1 MTTSP
6 LLRLF
11 NPRSIA
17 ILGASEKNPWGAMA
31 LKLLDN
37 FNFTGPIHLVN
48 RRGGTVLGRPTVTA
62 ATGIGEPVDAAFIAV
77 PAAGL
82 AEAVE
87 EMAAAGIRQG
97 VVVTSGFAEI
107 GPEGVA
113 EQARVFSRAGDLGLT
128 LLGPNSLGFNNFV
141 NKVGLGTLPLVTPTL
156 AAPRVGLVS
165 QSGATAG
172 ILCRTA
178 ARTNVSLTYAVALGN
193 EAQVGLAEVLD
204 FLVDDAGTRAIA
216 VFAETIRDPAGFI
229 PVAKRA
235 LAAAKPIIMLKV
247 GVGELAA
254 AVAQAHTGALVGD
267 DRIFDA
273 VCAELGIIRVQTLE
287 ELLTT
292 ADFLAFT
299 GVLPDRKFAVASIS
313 GGACEM
319 MADLGEAHGV
329 PFARFT
335 AETVARVAAEL
346 PGYGAAHNPLDI
358 TGAAMADPDLFRR
371 SIAAI
376 APDPEVGLVA
386 ACFELPTDA
395 AELSGFNRPAIRAIA
410 QGIAEAGV
418 KGFLLQQTYQPISEF
433 GRSIAQEAGLGQVVS
448 GLDHAMRAVGAAFA
462 WSAKVRAGLPPPLA
476 LPAPI
481 AARPVT
487 ERETLEMLG
496 AVGVPVVPAR
506 IVRSRD
512 AAMAAAAAIAEPVA
526 LKILSPDI
534 PHKTEVGGVRLH
546 LSGDAVVGEAYD
558 AIMASVTAARPQA
571 RIDGVIVSPMRT
583 GGLELL
589 VGVARDSGWGLALA
603 VGFGGVLVE
612 LLQDSSLCRLPVSP
626 AQVREM
632 LVGLR
637 GARLLAGY
645 RGAPATDLDV
655 VAETISRI
663 GNAALALGP
672 DLASLEI
679 NPLWVRGDKVE
690 CLDALAVWST

>member
-6 LLRLF
+6 LHRLF
-11 NPRSIA
+11 KPRSIA

-31 LKLLDN
+31 LKLLEK
-37 FNFTGPIHLVN
+37 FNFTGPVHLVN
-48 RRGGTVLGRPTVTA
+48 RRGGMVLGRPSVTT
-62 ATGIGEPVDAAFIAV
+62 ATAIGEQVDAAFIAV

-82 AEAVE
+82 GEAVE
-87 EMAAAGIRQG
+87 EMAAAGIRHG

-107 GPEGVA
+107 GPDGAA
-113 EQARVFSRAGDLGLT
+113 EQARIFDRARDLGLT

-141 NKVGLGTLPLVTPTL
+141 DQVGLGTLPLVTPVL
-156 AAPRVGLVS
+156 PAPRVGLVS

-193 EAQVGLAEVLD
+193 EAQVGLAAVLD
-204 FLVDDAGTRAIA
+204 FLVADPATRAIA
-216 VFAETIRDPAGFI
+216 VFAETIRDADAFI
-229 PVAKRA
+229 SVAKRA
-235 LAAAKPIIMLKV
+235 LAAGKPIIMLKV

-273 VCAELGIIRVQTLE
+273 VCAELGIIRVNTLE

-299 GVLPDRKFAVASIS
+299 GILPDRKFAVASIS

-329 PFARFT
+329 PFSRFDT
-335 AETVARVAAEL
+335 ETVARVAAEL

-395 AELSGFNRPAIRAIA
+395 ADISGVTRPVIRAIA
-410 QGIAEAGV
+410 QGISETGV
-418 KGFLLQQTYQPISEF
+418 KGFLLQQTYQPITDF
-433 GRSIAQEAGLGQVVS
+433 GRAIAGEAGLGQVVS
-448 GLDHAMRAVGAAFA
+448 GLDQAMRAVAAAFA
-462 WSAKVRAGLPPPLA
+462 WSAKARRGLPPPLP

-481 AARPVT
+481 AARPAT
-487 ERETLEMLG
+487 ERETLDMLG
-496 AVGVPVVPAR
+496 AAGVPVVPAR
-506 IVRSRD
+506 IVRSREE
-512 AAMAAAAAIAEPVA
+512 AVAAAAAMGEAVA

-534 PHKTEVGGVRLH
+534 QHKTEVGGVRLN
-546 LSGDAVVGEAYD
+546 LSGQAAVARAYD

-583 GGLELL
+583 GGVELF
-589 VGVARDSGWGLALA
+589 VGVARDPSWGLAIA

-612 LLQDSSLCRLPVSP
+612 LLQDSSLRRLPVSP
-626 AQVREM
+626 VQVREM
-632 LVGLR
+632 LGGLR
-637 GARLLAGY
+637 GAKLLAGY
-645 RGAPATDLDV
+645 RGGPAVDLDA
-655 VAETISRI
+655 VADAISRI

-679 NPLWVRGDKVE
+679 NPLWVKGDKVE
-690 CLDALAVWST
+690 CLDALAVWTA